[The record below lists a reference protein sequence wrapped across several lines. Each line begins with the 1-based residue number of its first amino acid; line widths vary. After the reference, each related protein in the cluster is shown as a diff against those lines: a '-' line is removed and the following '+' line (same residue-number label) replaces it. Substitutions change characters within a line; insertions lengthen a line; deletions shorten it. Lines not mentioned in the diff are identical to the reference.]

1 MEAEKPPLPSSS
13 ARLRDLDEPALCNEA
28 TSAAAAADAA
38 ASQCALC
45 TKREGTVRDAEAG
58 RPSAGL
64 LVKMLRQAAGKISCV
79 RQHLCTSYEDVERAS
94 TSAAELVTGEQAAS
108 VLSVAEKDEG
118 KNFAG
123 RRAPWNQQKLLQD
136 AIRRQIEDLR
146 AYAKALVQLSSSLRD
161 AAAGSADLSSLRKK
175 ERNSQLFSVAA
186 VVTAA
191 SASFCPEGDPEAE
204 QHSRQSFVQLLEKVA
219 DSQGDSDSAQGV
231 ASCRARSEAAALS
244 LEDRLQSVRNGL
256 ENIQTHAERRA
267 SFVIRWAQLFVDSV
281 AEVTKTLEEAAPL
294 VARGAAWEKE
304 LDAQLEK
311 IEEEKRALELQLK
324 QAERYADQVESR
336 LNEKRHQ
343 FLMAIEDWT
352 TERLDRLTKEE
363 RTQRLN
369 LRIDALERQ
378 VRGLAAFSPLFIVE
392 RTSKY
397 VTLQYKPLG
406 SQTDY
411 EISIEGLELSLEA
424 QQPHAYK
431 ISSFFSVRVTPQL
444 AWLETRLDTAI
455 REYLSAACKV
465 ARSEC
470 FLGTKACQATGK
482 GLSSDLQCDT
492 RSARDSSSSRTVY
505 DFSPY
510 NVQQQELLNFAAKP
524 GTSGK
529 QKKRTWEEAEGSQS
543 RFSGGATSS
552 EKRENC
558 VQEERRTA
566 VKIFSEHI
574 AAIVLKTLTTAF
586 AANRG
591 ENRPRKYPP
600 YNFARNACTDS
611 GEVGGRLELV
621 TSS

>member
-1 MEAEKPPLPSSS
+1 METEKPPLPFSL
-13 ARLRDLDEPALCNEA
+13 ARQRDQHAPALCNE
-28 TSAAAAADAA
+28 TAAAAAAVDAA

-45 TKREGTVRDAEAG
+45 SKRGGTVREEEAG
-58 RPSAGL
+58 KASAGL
-64 LVKMLRQAAGKISCV
+64 LVKMLRQAAGKSSCV
-79 RQHLCTSYEDVERAS
+79 CEHLCSSYEDVERAS
-94 TSAAELVTGEQAAS
+94 ASAAELVTGKHGAS
-108 VLSVAEKDEG
+108 VLSDAENDERT
-118 KNFAG
+118 NSAG
-123 RRAPWNQQKLLQD
+123 PGAPWKQQKLLQD
-136 AIRRQIEDLR
+136 AIRRQIDDLR
-146 AYAKALVQLSSSLRD
+146 AYAKALVQLSSSLTD
-161 AAAGSADLSSLRKK
+161 AAAGAADLSSLRKK
-175 ERNSQLFSVAA
+175 ERNSQLFSLAA

-191 SASFCPEGDPEAE
+191 SASFCPEGGPEAE
-204 QHSRQSFVQLLEKVA
+204 QHSRKSFVQLLERVA
-219 DSQGDSDSAQGV
+219 DAPGDSAQDV

-244 LEDRLQSVRNGL
+244 LEDSFQSLRDGL
-256 ENIQTHAERRA
+256 ESIQTHAERRA

-324 QAERYADQVESR
+324 QAGRYADQVESR

-352 TERLDRLTKEE
+352 TERLDQLTKEE

-470 FLGTKACQATGK
+470 FLGTKARQAAGE
-482 GLSSDLQCDT
+482 GLSSSDLQCDR
-492 RSARDSSSSRTVY
+492 RSARDPSSSRTVY

-510 NVQQQELLNFAAKP
+510 NVQQQELLHFAATL
-524 GTSGK
+524 GISGK
-529 QKKRTWEEAEGSQS
+529 QKKRTREEAEGSQS
-543 RFSGGATSS
+543 RFSARGTSS

-574 AAIVLKTLTTAF
+574 AAILLKTLTTAF

-600 YNFARNACTDS
+600 YNFVRNACTEG
-611 GEVGGRLELV
+611 GEVGSRPELV